1 MSSLTKSRITTATKD
16 KINMK
21 KEKLSVLLEQDYV
34 EEIAWRALM
43 LDPKIV
49 YMDWVEDLSI
59 HELIGLFDYLND
71 KLNRRIDHDM
81 ADMYKDDFMEKLKI
95 DKLI

>member
-1 MSSLTKSRITTATKD
+1 MDYSTIQLQ

-81 ADMYKDDFMEKLKI
+81 ADMYKDDFMEKLEEE
-95 DKLI
+95 KLI

>member
-1 MSSLTKSRITTATKD
+1 MDYSTIQLQ

-43 LDPKIV
+43 LDPKIAV
-49 YMDWVEDLSI
+49 SYTHLT
-59 HELIGLFDYLND
+59 LPT
-71 KLNRRIDHDM
+71 KRIV
-81 ADMYKDDFMEKLKI
+81 
-95 DKLI
+95 